1 MIKYIIIAAL
11 SLFVNQ
17 AAYGR
22 ELVLSLVN
30 THHTSIRA
38 GFDIGEH
45 AQSGT
50 VGFAQHFDNGFSIA
64 QAMSTRIT
72 GRFDMSHYTSETT
85 ISYIRKPE
93 DRDGF
98 VFSGKTTVRMKH
110 DSGGYSLTHLPELA
124 LGFETTGV
132 SLFGRTSLK
141 FLETGELARSR
152 TSLDLSIGR
161 RSTLLF
167 RGVHEYEPAH
177 RKDDFSFRL
186 DVHIPF

>member
-1 MIKYIIIAAL
+1 
-11 SLFVNQ
+11 
-17 AAYGR
+17 
-22 ELVLSLVN
+22 
-30 THHTSIRA
+30 
-38 GFDIGEH
+38 
-45 AQSGT
+45 
-50 VGFAQHFDNGFSIA
+50 
-64 QAMSTRIT
+64 MSTRIT
-72 GRFDMSHYTSETT
+72 GRFDVSHYTSETT

-167 RGVHEYEPAH
+167 RGVHEYEPARPQRRLFISSGCAH
-177 RKDDFSFRL
+177 TLLTSLRGHFYRGSKPRYYFSHCTSKGYDAVRQFSSCIKL
-186 DVHIPF
+186 KYLYT